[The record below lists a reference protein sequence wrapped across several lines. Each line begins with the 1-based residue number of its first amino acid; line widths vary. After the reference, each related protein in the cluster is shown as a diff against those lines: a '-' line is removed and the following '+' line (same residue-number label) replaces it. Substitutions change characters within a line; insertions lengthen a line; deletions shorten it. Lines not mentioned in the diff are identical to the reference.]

1 MSWQIDPDTGEEY
14 WVDDEPIGPEDYAD
28 YGGETITIPDRPP
41 RPEVGTP
48 AFMSDASDR
57 AIYDIKQASQSEKYA
72 DTDYGKMRAAERE
85 SIMIP
90 PMPQPKYAVDESGD
104 TPSPPDDRIFAK
116 LIGYGGRIATQKNPV
131 NQEINDDLSGDW
143 TDEWGNKLEPKQVKD
158 IYDTT
163 NLTEDEVTA
172 KIRREMPQRPSDDK
186 LSQWEK
192 WDKFYKQVKPQIE
205 SEATSRAEEAKTR
218 VNNSFY
224 GMMANSD
231 ISLMKPSQHAEIS
244 SRAAAAYN
252 STFQHVLDKETSLA
266 QTAFTRELER
276 SAAIEKQQ
284 AEYAKRREDKLSD
297 QAVRNE
303 ARLDDRT
310 KTYLGTLRTE
320 QADIGKELRGVKS
333 QLSKFGITSPDVIPP
348 TLAKNEMIMGIVS
361 QYQQAKDQYESI
373 EDKIKG
379 IILNKPSEAKEL
391 ESGQNV
397 KTKSSGYTDADVGK
411 IIIKNGKKF
420 IVRKR

>member
-244 SRAAAAYN
+244 SKAAAAYN

-276 SAAIEKQQ
+276 SERAKEATRKAEELKGWKNVPNYTTGMMERVNTVTGETQATHFPVKPQPEKTMQPPQVLSSLEKAFELFPNVDIGTAYDAYLQYINDGYDSATALRHTIQYMKGNVQSGKMGGSQTQRTKLTPAQAA
-284 AEYAKRREDKLSD
+284 AELKRR
-297 QAVRNE
+297 
-303 ARLDDRT
+303 
-310 KTYLGTLRTE
+310 
-320 QADIGKELRGVKS
+320 RG
-333 QLSKFGITSPDVIPP
+333 Q
-348 TLAKNEMIMGIVS
+348 
-361 QYQQAKDQYESI
+361 
-373 EDKIKG
+373 
-379 IILNKPSEAKEL
+379 
-391 ESGQNV
+391 
-397 KTKSSGYTDADVGK
+397 
-411 IIIKNGKKF
+411 
-420 IVRKR
+420 

>member
-14 WVDDEPIGPEDYAD
+14 WVEDEAAIDIPEPAPIDIPERPDDELRHTESPINIKGYGKKMAVETGPGSGEYTND
-28 YGGETITIPDRPP
+28 YGEAVS
-41 RPEVGTP
+41 PE
-48 AFMSDASDR
+48 
-57 AIYDIKQASQSEKYA
+57 Y
-72 DTDYGKMRAAERE
+72 
-85 SIMIP
+85 
-90 PMPQPKYAVDESGD
+90 
-104 TPSPPDDRIFAK
+104 
-116 LIGYGGRIATQKNPV
+116 
-131 NQEINDDLSGDW
+131 
-143 TDEWGNKLEPKQVKD
+143 VKD
-158 IYDTT
+158 IDQTIDQYGYD
-163 NLTEDEVTA
+163 
-172 KIRREMPQRPSDDK
+172 KIPDSKLGIPQRPSDDK

-205 SEATSRAEEAKTR
+205 SEATSRAEEAKSR

-244 SRAAAAYN
+244 SKAAAAYN
-252 STFQHVLDKETSLA
+252 STFQHTLDKETSLA

-348 TLAKNEMIMGIVS
+348 TLAKNEMIMGLVS